1 MTTYLHILG
10 RQPALGLA
18 ELEALFGAAHVQPIA
33 GKYALVKTDS
43 APNFDRL
50 GGSIKTGRVLTS
62 LPSTD
67 WGKLVSF
74 VGRQL
79 PDHLSAVPDGKVQ
92 FGISAYDLHVTP
104 SRINNST
111 LELKKI
117 IKQAGRSV
125 RIVANTDTALSSAQ
139 TLHNRL
145 TGERGVE
152 LMLVRDG
159 SSTIIAEAVHV
170 QNIESYTRRDRERP
184 MRDAYVGMLPPKLAQ
199 IIINL
204 ASGIWNIEYGKSRSN
219 NIPIAT
225 GHLPTVLDPFCG
237 TGVVLQEA
245 LLMGYAVYGTDIDP
259 RIVEFSRENIR
270 WLASQFQTTASS
282 FQSRIDLA
290 DATSASWQPPI
301 SLVASETYLGTPLK
315 TLPAPVELDKIMNSC
330 DTLHRAFLQN
340 LAPQIASGTPL
351 CLAVPAWRVGKS
363 FLHLPFIDD
372 LAAIGYNRIDFK
384 HVRHSELLYHRES
397 QLVARELL
405 VLTRV

>member
-50 GGSIKTGRVLTS
+50 GGSIKTGRVLAS

-67 WGKLVSF
+67 WDKLVNF

-79 PDHLSAVPDGKVQ
+79 PDHLSHIPDGKVQ
-92 FGISAYDLHVTP
+92 FGISAYDVHVTP
-104 SRINNST
+104 SRINSST

-117 IKQAGRSV
+117 IKQTGRSV

-145 TGERGVE
+145 TGDRGVE

-204 ASGIWNIEYGKSRSN
+204 AAGQVRNKKQETRNTAEKS
-219 NIPIAT
+219 PV
-225 GHLPTVLDPFCG
+225 VLDPFCG
-237 TGVVLQEA
+237 TGVILQEA
-245 LLMGYAVYGTDIDP
+245 LLMHYPVYGCDLDERMVRYTRD
-259 RIVEFSRENIR
+259 NIN
-270 WLASQFQTTASS
+270 WLQGATGAVHAWHLE
-282 FQSRIDLA
+282 RG
-290 DATSASWQPPI
+290 DATNHKWRQPI
-301 SLVASETYLGTPLK
+301 DIVASETYLGTPLK